1 MKLIKKL
8 KGNPSIRGLYILW
21 KSYFG
26 LNRKELGHC
35 GNNVTITPPIII
47 INSKNV
53 FLHNNT
59 QLASNSYISALN
71 AKFVIKKNCC
81 IAAGL
86 SVYTGNHAS
95 VLGQFCTSINETNK
109 PYGYDKD
116 VIIESDVWVGANVTL
131 LSGVTIG
138 RGSIVAAGAVV
149 TKSTPPYG
157 VIGGVPAKFIKFK
170 WTIDE
175 ILHHESILYPESER
189 YTRDQLVE
197 IFNRYQQSQ

>member
-1 MKLIKKL
+1 MRLIKKL
-8 KGNPSIRGLYILW
+8 KDIPSIRGLYILW
-21 KSYFG
+21 KSYLG
-26 LNRKELGHC
+26 INRKKLGFC
-35 GNNVTITPPIII
+35 GNNVTITPPIVI

-53 FLHNNT
+53 FLHTNT

-71 AKFVIKKNCC
+71 AKFIIKQNCC

-86 SVYTGNHAS
+86 SVFTGNHAS
-95 VLGQFCTSINETNK
+95 VIGEFCISINETNK
-109 PYGYDKD
+109 PDGHDKD

-149 TKSTPPYG
+149 TKSTPPYS

-175 ILHHESILYPESER
+175 ILKHESILYPESKRFTRIELEKIFYA
-189 YTRDQLVE
+189 YTKK
-197 IFNRYQQSQ
+197 

>member
-1 MKLIKKL
+1 M
-8 KGNPSIRGLYILW
+8 
-21 KSYFG
+21 
-26 LNRKELGHC
+26 
-35 GNNVTITPPIII
+35 
-47 INSKNV
+47 
-53 FLHNNT
+53 
-59 QLASNSYISALN
+59 
-71 AKFVIKKNCC
+71 
-81 IAAGL
+81 
-86 SVYTGNHAS
+86 
-95 VLGQFCTSINETNK
+95 
-109 PYGYDKD
+109 
-116 VIIESDVWVGANVTL
+116 WVGANVTL